1 MAGDV
6 TPGRETVL
14 ETERLLL
21 RPWRVAEAAIQRELW
36 TERDPRVPPHRRID
50 ADGRPT
56 VEDLEHAIRI
66 RAHQPSSTGLLAIE
80 RKAAGDVIGY
90 CGLIDSGRGAEGGTG
105 AGVRAAAPGLASG
118 LRDRSGVGGPGL
130 GQVVGV
136 RPRVGHGLGLEHRV
150 AAGAGQARVH
160 RDRAD
165 GSGPG
170 PRHHPVHHATTLTP
184 RLSPVRIAAHDDGN
198 RQPDR
203 SPRSW

>member
-90 CGLIDSGRGAEGGTG
+90 CGLIDSGRGAEGEPELAFELLRRVWRQGYATEAAWAVLDWARSSGYDRVWATVWDWNTASRRVLAKLGFTETG
-105 AGVRAAAPGLASG
+105 RTEVDPVRG
-118 LRDRSGVGGPGL
+118 
-130 GQVVGV
+130 
-136 RPRVGHGLGLEHRV
+136 
-150 AAGAGQARVH
+150 
-160 RDRAD
+160 
-165 GSGPG
+165 
-170 PRHHPVHHATTLTP
+170 TTLFTT
-184 RLSPVRIAAHDDGN
+184 
-198 RQPDR
+198 RQL
-203 SPRSW
+203 